1 MKRCAPLLIAALAT
15 ACGCSDDAAN
25 VDDTNDGDTGGTN
38 TAGGVGGSAG
48 TTAAG
53 GAAGTTA
60 GAGGAAGTTAG
71 AGGAAGT
78 TAGTTGDP
86 DWRTYEWIAECDG
99 VEYAATPAN
108 AVPRLNWVPCEGDL
122 PGCTRLDTGWDR
134 DQRGAPPLTPYAF
147 TESDGALYLTASV
160 NYRDQDNYEVVY
172 QDGEP
177 VFVARDNADDCGF
190 SDSRLTASGICAT
203 LWTPDNKW
211 VTAWFDWR
219 SPADAARVMWP
230 TVYDRT
236 FGCSDERRFASGPG
250 GFASVTDSATG
261 TPKMFR
267 WEGEGTFYHLTMAAY
282 ETHALEIRSGGT
294 GANPVQ
300 DGWLWTPE
308 RGLESLLNVP
318 GQALLSLLS
327 DGDELAWVQIP
338 GGIADKGDGE
348 LWKSSFS
355 LTSTGLAPVKV
366 ADVRAATLGRNHK
379 MGGGNYALLETGPSS
394 YEGKL
399 HVYRLSDGHHWEL
412 PRLPNYNKPGDP
424 SLIVPVRALRVTE
437 TEVWWL
443 GAPQVGVTNHT
454 IVRQSLAALSQ

>member
-1 MKRCAPLLIAALAT
+1 MNRAAFLLAFFT
-15 ACGCSDDAAN
+15 ACCGCSDDVSDVEA
-25 VDDTNDGDTGGTN
+25 T
-38 TAGGVGGSAG
+38 S
-48 TTAAG
+48 G
-53 GAAGTTA
+53 GAAGTAGTGGSAATA
-60 GAGGAAGTTAG
+60 GTGGSAAIAGT
-71 AGGAAGT
+71 GGSAAT

-86 DWRTYEWIAECDG
+86 DWRTFEWIAECDG

-134 DQRGAPPLTPYAF
+134 DERGAPPLTPYAF
-147 TESDGALYLTASV
+147 TERDGSLYLTASV

-177 VFVARDNADDCGF
+177 VFVSRDNPDDCGF

-211 VTAWFDWR
+211 VSTWFDWR
-219 SPADAARVMWP
+219 SPADPPRAMWP
-230 TVYDRT
+230 TAYDRT
-236 FGCSDERRFASGPG
+236 FGCFDERRFASGPA
-250 GFASVTDSATG
+250 GFASVMDSATG
-261 TPKMFR
+261 IPKMFR
-267 WEGEGTFYHLTMAAY
+267 WEGEGNFYHLTMAVY

-300 DGWLWTPE
+300 DGWLWTPD

-318 GQALLSLLS
+318 GWALLSLLS
-327 DGDELAWVQIP
+327 DGNELAWVQVP

-348 LWKSSFS
+348 LWKSPFS

-366 ADVRAATLGRNHK
+366 ADVRQVTTGNPK
-379 MGGGNYALLETGPSS
+379 MGGGNYALIENAPNS
-394 YEGKL
+394 YEGVL

-412 PRLPNYNKPGDP
+412 PRLPNYSKPGDP
-424 SLIVPVRALRVTE
+424 SLVVPIRIIRVTE
-437 TEVWWL
+437 TDVWWV
-443 GAPQVGVTNHT
+443 GAPQVGKTNHT
-454 IVRQSLAALSQ
+454 IVRQSLAAIGQ